1 MNELIGISMALVI
14 GVVCR
19 VFNLPLPAPPNLQG
33 SLLVL
38 AVTLGFM
45 AANYL
50 S

>member
-1 MNELIGISMALVI
+1 MNWLIGITMAFSI
-14 GVVCR
+14 GAICR

-45 AANYL
+45 AANHF
-50 S
+50 